1 MSTQFS
7 ICLWHQNAKEMAAY
21 YQGIFADFNL
31 ISENPMA
38 VVFEINGK
46 RLMCLNNAAPNISF
60 NEKISFVLTVDT
72 QEEIDTYWS
81 YFTKEGQPGQ
91 CGWLKDKY
99 GVSWQV
105 VPSILGKLMTNPET
119 APKATYAFMQMSK
132 FDIAKLEE
140 AVR

>member
-7 ICLWHQNAKEMAAY
+7 ICLWNQDAKGMSQY
-21 YQGIFADFNL
+21 YQQIFSDFKL

-38 VVFEINGK
+38 SVFEIVGT
-46 RLMCLNNAAPNISF
+46 RFMCLNNAVPNIQF

-72 QEEIDTYWS
+72 QAEIDTYWG
-81 YFTKEGQPGQ
+81 YFCKEGQAGQ
-91 CGWLKDKY
+91 CGWLEDKY
-99 GVSWQV
+99 GVSWQIA
-105 VPSILGKLMTNPET
+105 PSILGKLMTNPET

-140 AVR
+140 VVR